1 MILIIS
7 GVVVAAVNLSG
18 ASLRASARTE
28 LQSEVLDALDQIE
41 QDVKL
46 SVDFEGTSTDRISV
60 HNLATSTNPLSADR
74 KLIKNS
80 TCTVAP
86 TGLSASDALA
96 YKMQYT
102 VVGTTLKRV
111 ATLDKGCAASS
122 VVWQKGIDE
131 RLITTDKS
139 IDMAVTTHGSN
150 AIEVKLTAT
159 RTVAGEDISYTGW
172 LYVRSIN
179 F

>member
-1 MILIIS
+1 MQYILGGRHRHASGFTLVELLAIIPIMILIIS

-96 YKMQYT
+96 Y
-102 VVGTTLKRV
+102 RSV
-111 ATLDKGCAASS
+111 A
-122 VVWQKGIDE
+122 
-131 RLITTDKS
+131 
-139 IDMAVTTHGSN
+139 
-150 AIEVKLTAT
+150 
-159 RTVAGEDISYTGW
+159 
-172 LYVRSIN
+172 VR
-179 F
+179 